1 MVILIK
7 YVPKLLIFSGKSDNK
22 NTILSPFK
30 KKPSDRLTSSNSTP
44 SFSNNNNNSL
54 QQFSQMDSRLLAAIS
69 SQSNTSSI
77 GAVATT
83 TTAVNGTNG
92 GSTITGANTNVT
104 ASLVSP
110 VKQPPAVPPHNTAT
124 KVISYLHLFIRYL

>member
-1 MVILIK
+1 
-7 YVPKLLIFSGKSDNK
+7 
-22 NTILSPFK
+22 
-30 KKPSDRLTSSNSTP
+30 
-44 SFSNNNNNSL
+44 
-54 QQFSQMDSRLLAAIS
+54 MDSRLLAAIS

-124 KVISYLHLFIRYL
+124 KVISYIFSYDISVILFLKIILIILVTYLN